1 LIGDIP
7 IFVAHDSADVWA
19 RQSSFLLDRNGRA
32 RFVSGVPPDYFSS
45 EGQLWGTPLYAWR
58 ELKRS
63 GYAFWVER
71 LRSLLTQFDRVRL
84 DHFIGFVRAWHIPSS
99 ATSAKQGRFRR
110 GPGRDLFRAL
120 EQALGGLPFI
130 AEDLGA
136 LTPEGEA
143 LRDALGLP
151 GMRVLQFAFNSDAHN
166 PFLPQNY
173 PRRCVAYPGT
183 HDNDTLLGFVQHS
196 ASAAER
202 AALSAYL
209 GPPAQRSAEE
219 TCSALLQL
227 LFASVAELCIV
238 PMQDLLRLD
247 STARMNLPGQ
257 AEGNWSFR
265 LPRSAF
271 TASVCAE
278 LAELTERTGRAT
290 KTTDIER
297 GAE

>member
-1 LIGDIP
+1 
-7 IFVAHDSADVWA
+7 
-19 RQSSFLLDRNGRA
+19 LLDRAGRP

-58 ELKRS
+58 ALKQS

-71 LRSLLTQFDRVRL
+71 LQSLLTHFDRVRL
-84 DHFIGFVRAWHIPSS
+84 DHFIGFVRAWHIPST

-110 GPGRDLFRAL
+110 GPGRDLFRVL

-130 AEDLGA
+130 AEDLGE
-136 LTPEGEA
+136 LTPEVEA

-151 GMRVLQFAFNSDAHN
+151 GMRVLQFAFGSDAHN
-166 PFLPQNY
+166 PFLPHNY
-173 PRRCVAYPGT
+173 PRHCVAYSGT
-183 HDNDTLLGFVQHS
+183 HDNDTLLGFVRHS
-196 ASAAER
+196 ASPAER
-202 AALSAYL
+202 AALTAYL

-247 STARMNLPGQ
+247 NTARMNVPGQ
-257 AEGNWSFR
+257 AQGNWGFR
-265 LPRSAF
+265 VPRSAF
-271 TASVCAE
+271 GNSVCAE
-278 LAELTERTGRAT
+278 LAQLTERTGRAH
-290 KTTDIER
+290 
-297 GAE
+297 